1 MTCLS
6 WNATSRAGAPRSVD
20 EKFKGRSGKGHIN
33 RALVV
38 TRLSAILLIRYS
50 RNLPFRFLSAFSD
63 MLVATWFFAIS
74 TLPFLVYG
82 VYAVAIEP
90 ANYIGYVYVVGSLFT
105 FAGLGMWLV
114 AGKHMEKEHIRI
126 TKYLLSRC
134 TLPQAFVIS
143 LVSLCSLLAAAPAF
157 SQHYRKTWR
166 QTAAQGALFSTTACS
181 ASSGAVV
188 GALLL

>member
-1 MTCLS
+1 
-6 WNATSRAGAPRSVD
+6 
-20 EKFKGRSGKGHIN
+20 
-33 RALVV
+33 
-38 TRLSAILLIRYS
+38 
-50 RNLPFRFLSAFSD
+50 

-143 LVSLCSLLAAAPAF
+143 LVSFCSLLAAAPAF